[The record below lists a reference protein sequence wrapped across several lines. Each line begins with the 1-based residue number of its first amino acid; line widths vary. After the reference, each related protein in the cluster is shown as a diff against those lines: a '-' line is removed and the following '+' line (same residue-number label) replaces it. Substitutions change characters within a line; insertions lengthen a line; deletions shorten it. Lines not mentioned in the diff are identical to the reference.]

1 MAKRLVG
8 IKLEVIQMLRKIAL
22 AGILLAFF
30 VIAPALAAPDT
41 TYYANPAILKDD
53 SGIQIEINSIVAR
66 DLPDGSII
74 YTYPPDQYRYYKV
87 YYTKYNPTD
96 HDIRYQLNFTF
107 VDDSGAIYTTE
118 NNFLAA
124 GVGAGR
130 RISDEPMEFAVA
142 RNATGLKLKWTHINT
157 YLNEYEW
164 NLIDVSM
171 QQAAT
176 PTPTP
181 APTATATPTPTA
193 VPTPTA
199 KPAPADGF
207 LPLLA
212 ISLVASGFVLLRSR
226 NK

>member
-1 MAKRLVG
+1 M
-8 IKLEVIQMLRKIAL
+8 KLEVIHMLRKIAL

-41 TYYANPAILKDD
+41 TYYAQPAILNDD
-53 SGIQIEINSIVAR
+53 SGIQIEINNIVAR
-66 DLPDGSII
+66 DLPLGSLEG
-74 YTYPPDQYRYYKV
+74 TYPPDQYRYYTV

-107 VDDSGAIYTTE
+107 VDDNGSVYTTE

-124 GVGAGR
+124 GIGAGR

-157 YLNEYEW
+157 HLNEYEW
-164 NLIDVSM
+164 NLINVTT
-171 QQAAT
+171 QPAAT

-181 APTATATPTPTA
+181 APTTAATPTATPTA
-193 VPTPTA
+193 VPTATA

-212 ISLVASGFVLLRSR
+212 ISLVASGFVLLQS
-226 NK
+226 KKK